1 MYRTLSFL
9 ALVCCLAYCPSYAQF
24 EKSDLRYRFVA
35 TVPVPLNP
43 TEFADAYGVGRGL
56 GLGLGLFVSPVWDVQ
71 LEYEYTFHR
80 YAPSS
85 QTLATPVRPDLF
97 SSGSVPL
104 TSLEDGTMSQ
114 SRVGL
119 GLKYTFSETNDF
131 NTYIRTVGYVARV
144 DRRAFAI
151 EGNRLDDDLSSLLRS
166 RQFTGSGFDLSL
178 GVEVPFSV
186 TASLLIEPSY
196 SVTYP
201 NNRLSSTLQ
210 NFNVRLGFL
219 FNSN

>member
-1 MYRTLSFL
+1 MYRKLFLL
-9 ALVCCLAYCPSYAQF
+9 ALLACLAYSPSYAQL
-24 EKSDLRYRFVA
+24 EKSDLRYRFVSS
-35 TVPVPLNP
+35 VPVPLNP

-56 GLGLGLFVSPVWDVQ
+56 GFGLGLFVSPVWDVQ

-80 YAPSS
+80 YAPSD
-85 QTLATPVRPDLF
+85 QTQATPIRPDLLGA
-97 SSGSVPL
+97 SPVPL
-104 TSLEDGTMSQ
+104 TGLDDGAISQ

-131 NTYIRTVGYVARV
+131 NTYFRTLGYIARV
-144 DRRAFAI
+144 DRRSFTI
-151 EGNRLDDDLSSLLRS
+151 QGNTMDDDLAPFLRS
-166 RQFTGSGFDLSL
+166 RRFTGSGFDFAL
-178 GVEVPFSV
+178 GVEVPFSF

>member
-1 MYRTLSFL
+1 MYRTLSVL
-9 ALVCCLAYCPSYAQF
+9 TLVFCLAYSPSYAQF

-56 GLGLGLFVSPVWDVQ
+56 GFGLGLFISPVWDVQ

-80 YAPSS
+80 YAPSD
-85 QTLATPVRPDLF
+85 QTLSTPVRPDLLR
-97 SSGSVPL
+97 SGSVPL
-104 TSLEDGTMSQ
+104 SSLEEGTLSQ
-114 SRVGL
+114 SRFGF

-131 NTYIRTVGYVARV
+131 NTYLRTMGYIALV

-166 RQFTGSGFDLSL
+166 RRFTGSGFGLSL
-178 GVEVPFSV
+178 GVEVPVSV

-201 NNRLSSTLQ
+201 NSRLSSTLQ
-210 NFNVRLGFL
+210 NLNVRLGFL
-219 FNSN
+219 FNAN